1 MNTCDEDIEADDKI
15 IAEEGERELYEHFRF
30 VADKGQNL
38 LRVDKFL
45 VARLESSSRN
55 RVQQAAEAGCILVN
69 GKAVKSNYRVK
80 PLDVVS
86 VVMDPDTNSRSYPK
100 TYRSMSYTKT
110 KPSWLSTNRQDWSYT
125 PDTGIIAGHW

>member
-45 VARLESSSRN
+45 VARLESSS
-55 RVQQAAEAGCILVN
+55 VTG
-69 GKAVKSNYRVK
+69 Y
-80 PLDVVS
+80 
-86 VVMDPDTNSRSYPK
+86 
-100 TYRSMSYTKT
+100 
-110 KPSWLSTNRQDWSYT
+110 NRQPKPAVFS
-125 PDTGIIAGHW
+125 

>member
-69 GKAVKSNYRVK
+69 GKAVKSNY
-80 PLDVVS
+80 
-86 VVMDPDTNSRSYPK
+86 PDTNSRSYPK

>member
-86 VVMDPDTNSRSYPK
+86 VVR
-100 TYRSMSYTKT
+100 
-110 KPSWLSTNRQDWSYT
+110 
-125 PDTGIIAGHW
+125 